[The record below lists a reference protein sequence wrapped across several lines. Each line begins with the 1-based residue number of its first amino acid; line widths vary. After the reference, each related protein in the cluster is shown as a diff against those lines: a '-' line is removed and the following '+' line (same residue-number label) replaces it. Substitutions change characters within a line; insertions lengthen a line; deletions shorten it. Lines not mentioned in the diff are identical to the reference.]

1 MEPNLFFFKEKNDI
15 RGGTLTLDPS
25 KEWGGGSTNFA
36 GDLGKGCKTINLVPF
51 LALTLSDA
59 GTEQEGDFQLRQH
72 LPSSVPQPS
81 SLPRE
86 R

>member
-1 MEPNLFFFKEKNDI
+1 MTPGEGHWLWTPAKKGE
-15 RGGTLTLDPS
+15 
-25 KEWGGGSTNFA
+25 GSTNFA

-59 GTEQEGDFQLRQH
+59 GTVQEGDFQLLCQH
-72 LPSSVPQPS
+72 FPSSFPQPS
-81 SLPRE
+81 SLPQE